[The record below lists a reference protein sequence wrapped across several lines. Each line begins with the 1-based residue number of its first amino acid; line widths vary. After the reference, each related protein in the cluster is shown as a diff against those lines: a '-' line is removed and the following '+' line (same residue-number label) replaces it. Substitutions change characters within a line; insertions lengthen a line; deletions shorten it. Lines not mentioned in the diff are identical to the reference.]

1 MSAKKTKI
9 IDGIEYE
16 VVDMPPVS
24 TDKCT
29 LGYSWCDG
37 TTDAESSHAGMTYVS
52 VDSHRGAPLS
62 VGVGIYYDTSCSDI
76 APFVSLHINGGDDYD
91 IEISLWPSEAEQIV
105 NLLLPAI
112 EDATRVTL
120 ERLPT
125 GLTADLLATAERGE
139 Q

>member
-1 MSAKKTKI
+1 MSEKN
-9 IDGIEYE
+9 
-16 VVDMPPVS
+16 
-24 TDKCT
+24 KCT

-76 APFVSLHINGGDDYD
+76 APFVSLHINGGSNDYD

-112 EDATRVTL
+112 EDATRITL

>member
-1 MSAKKTKI
+1 MT
-9 IDGIEYE
+9 EN
-16 VVDMPPVS
+16 
-24 TDKCT
+24 KCS

-37 TTDAESSHAGMTYVS
+37 ADDAVGSHAGMTYVS
-52 VDSHRGAPLS
+52 VDSHRAGPLS

-76 APFVSLHINGGDDYD
+76 APFVSLHINGGSNDYD
-91 IEISLWPSEAEQIV
+91 TEISLWPSEAEQIV

-112 EDATRVTL
+112 EDATRITL